1 MIAENK
7 IKSQSVLTNLKL
19 IKLKVRSQLIVINDV
34 LDAFTLLS
42 DNLNTKLSLFN
53 IMDHLTLVTEIG
65 NCLVKGSK
73 VEIRKNIRIDPN
85 LQLWGDC

>member
-19 IKLKVRSQLIVINDV
+19 IKLKVRSQLIVINVV

-42 DNLNTKLSLFN
+42 DNLNTKLSHFN

-65 NCLVKGSK
+65 NCLVKGSQ